1 MQEIRCNECQKLLL
15 KISEVI
21 WRSPEAEDRTLEIKC
36 PRCRNLNAIVV

>member
-36 PRCRNLNAIVV
+36 HRCKTLNEVTV